1 MNDQDLELAVTAELR
16 WDAKVD
22 NQAVAVSVKDGIVT
36 LRGTVGS
43 FRERR
48 EATMAVKRVGG
59 VVHVDNELDVWL
71 LDDDRRKDADLRGDV
86 LQALILDE
94 LVPRSV
100 HATVK
105 DGFVRLSGSA
115 QWQYQREEAEFI
127 AGNVRGVVGLQD
139 DIHLTMPSV
148 DPDAVKHAIKKALK
162 RGAKIDADEISVS
175 TQHGTITL
183 TGTVT
188 SWYEHDTAVTAA
200 WSAPGVNDV
209 DDRLTVVT

>member
-1 MNDQDLELAVTAELR
+1 MNDQDLALAIAAELR

-22 NQAVAVSVKDGIVT
+22 DQAVAVSVKDGIVT
-36 LRGTVGS
+36 LRGTVDS
-43 FRERR
+43 LRERR
-48 EATMAVKRVGG
+48 EATKAVKRVGG
-59 VVHVDNELDVWL
+59 VVHIDNQLDVSL
-71 LDDDRRKDADLRGDV
+71 LDGDRRNDADLRGDV
-86 LQALILDE
+86 LQALMLDA

-100 HATVK
+100 DATVK

-115 QWQYQREEAEFI
+115 QWHHQREEAEFV

-148 DPDAVKHAIKKALK
+148 DPDAVKHAIKKALE
-162 RGAKIDADEISVS
+162 RDAKIDADEISVS

-188 SWYEHDTAVTAA
+188 SWYEHDTAMTAA

-209 DDRLTVVT
+209 DDRLTVVA